1 MKTTSSGDYCRLKV
15 ITDTKAFSEIDWN
28 DQSSLDK
35 CFMECDILSLQEQM
49 EEMAFL
55 GLRTKEGVRLPSFY
69 ERFGKSFNEVY
80 GEVVKKYT
88 AMGMMKADE
97 THVALTLKGMEVAN
111 WIMADFCG

>member
-1 MKTTSSGDYCRLKV
+1 MKV

-55 GLRTKEGVRLPSFY
+55 GLAQKKVSDCRHFMNALANHLMKY
-69 ERFGKSFNEVY
+69 MGK
-80 GEVVKKYT
+80 
-88 AMGMMKADE
+88 
-97 THVALTLKGMEVAN
+97 
-111 WIMADFCG
+111 